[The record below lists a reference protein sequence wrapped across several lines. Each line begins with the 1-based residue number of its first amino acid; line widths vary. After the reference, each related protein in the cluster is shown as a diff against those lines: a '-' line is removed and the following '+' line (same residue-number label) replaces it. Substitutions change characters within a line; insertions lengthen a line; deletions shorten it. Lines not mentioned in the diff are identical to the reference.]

1 MRGELK
7 EQTAASKKKIVI
19 NLNKIAM
26 KRIIICGIAL
36 TILMAMLLT
45 SCHKETNNNSSTE
58 NPIDDH
64 YANQQYPPTAQVI
77 RKAVTDI
84 DGNIYDAVQIGDQVW
99 MAENLRTTRYAD
111 GTEIPLS
118 PEFNWSMTLPY
129 RSAPGNNQS
138 NEENMGNVARW
149 GYLYNWAAVMYKHT
163 YVYPYGIQ
171 GICPDGWHVPSVT
184 EWDELYSYLRTQ
196 PEYISGNDSF
206 NVAKSLAAT
215 WGWRTSVDD
224 TTECDINTPGN
235 DPSSNNATG
244 FSALPAGSAGY
255 DGFGGFGGFA
265 IFWTTGWEKSKDMGT
280 DIRLIHFNGA
290 VLGGNWAPRQCNCS
304 VRCVRNE

>member
-1 MRGELK
+1 M
-7 EQTAASKKKIVI
+7 KKII
-19 NLNKIAM
+19 TLSFM
-26 KRIIICGIAL
+26 L
-36 TILMAMLLT
+36 TVTATVLLLT

-58 NPIDDH
+58 NPSDDY

-111 GTEIPLS
+111 GTEIHLS
-118 PEFNWSMTLPY
+118 PEFNWSETLPY

-149 GYLYNWAAVMYKHT
+149 GYLYNWRAVTKG
-163 YVYPYGIQ
+163 PSNEENPSGIQ
-171 GICPDGWHVPSVT
+171 GICPDGWHVPSGA

-244 FSALPAGSAGY
+244 FSALPAGNAGLHS
-255 DGFGGFGGFA
+255 FGGFGGIA
-265 IFWTTGWEKSKDMGT
+265 IFWTAGHYKDKS
-280 DIRLIHFNGA
+280 IRMLFYNSAI
-290 VLGGNWAPRQCNCS
+290 LGSHWNQPEQACYS
-304 VRCVRNE
+304 VRCVRD